1 MIIQCPIFVLIF
13 HMYRMPSSDIDVLQ
27 NVYVKQKN
35 RRPTVVPGQV
45 LELRGCFTLSLSI
58 AKSHDEN

>member
-58 AKSHDEN
+58 AKSRDEN